1 MSEVVTADGYID
13 RKKLEIRD
21 VVKESDTARVV
32 ATEFYHEGRL
42 VRRDVW
48 VNVLRGADM
57 PVQGGLQ

>member
-13 RKKLEIRD
+13 RKELEIRD
-21 VVKESDTARVV
+21 VVEESDTARVV
-32 ATEFYHEGRL
+32 ATEFYREGRL